1 MIALARALRSCFFR
15 LSLKSF
21 TIVVAPPHKTEKP
34 SSSLYLFT
42 THKDLIRHHIIE
54 KHLRFTFEAMKL
66 SIAASLLASSTT
78 ATAATSD
85 GQQHIVIS
93 SSRGSRRT
101 TPSSGRDQILLSQNR
116 TSNELQELNKR
127 RTRKRRKSFATEKAP
142 APQSLLKSSSK
153 YYFSR
158 TTSDLQ
164 VQVLRNTDA
173 PETQSNGVRCGH
185 DPTLGI
191 LGGSCEKPGQ
201 RCNLSTGLCED
212 EPHHPQERQHPE
224 DTMQTTTRIRGGNST
239 PEQRDEVLSTR
250 KTSPLTSILGVL
262 AASDSSSSPFEMQFH
277 SRKENRSQP
286 TPSLLNA
293 KHSSHQKRQL
303 DQGPSSD
310 PTCDYSQLDYATVSG
325 TVMCSEYG
333 CSDYGVCATITS
345 DFIFQQGETVAV
357 EYCYDLKQDSNSFQ
371 LFQDREVCIQADY
384 SAKTCRIEIAGEA
397 CQSCQLLGGGNCASF
412 DCQNTIAR
420 TSGNS
425 CSTAIDPLLA
435 QYQDYYNS
443 GTDDDFDIG
452 DDATVP
458 PYDGPTD
465 FEYLCLLYPDNDDYG
480 YTCDCSAADYASGT
494 GTVSCTGNRG
504 LCTPDRSLCATVDI
518 QYDFVNGS
526 YNQVQSCIS
535 FSDPKYLICYE
546 YTRETETST
555 LSCEYSL
562 DSVSCQ
568 SSQIVNG
575 CW

>member
-1 MIALARALRSCFFR
+1 
-15 LSLKSF
+15 
-21 TIVVAPPHKTEKP
+21 
-34 SSSLYLFT
+34 
-42 THKDLIRHHIIE
+42 
-54 KHLRFTFEAMKL
+54 MKL

-93 SSRGSRRT
+93 SSRASRRT
-101 TPSSGRDQILLSQNR
+101 TPSSERDQILLSQNR

-127 RTRKRRKSFATEKAP
+127 RKRKRRKRFAMEKAP
-142 APQSLLKSSSK
+142 VTSSSK

-164 VQVLRNTDA
+164 VQVLRNTHA
-173 PETQSNGVRCGH
+173 PKTQSKDVRCGH

-212 EPHHPQERQHPE
+212 EPQHPQERQHHHHPE
-224 DTMQTTTRIRGGNST
+224 ETMQTTTRIRGGSST
-239 PEQRDEVLSTR
+239 PEQRDETLSTR
-250 KTSPLTSILGVL
+250 KSSPLTSFLGIL
-262 AASDSSSSPFEMQFH
+262 AASGDSSSSEMQFH

-303 DQGPSSD
+303 ELEQSSE

-443 GTDDDFDIG
+443 GTDDDGGIG

-458 PYDGPTD
+458 PYAGPTD
-465 FEYLCLLYPDNDDYG
+465 FEYLCLLYPDYDDNG

-494 GTVSCTGNRG
+494 GTVSCTGNRN

-518 QYDFVNGS
+518 EYDFVNGT
-526 YNQVQSCIS
+526 YNQIQGCFS

-562 DSVSCQ
+562 NSVSCQ
-568 SSQIVNG
+568 SSQIVDG